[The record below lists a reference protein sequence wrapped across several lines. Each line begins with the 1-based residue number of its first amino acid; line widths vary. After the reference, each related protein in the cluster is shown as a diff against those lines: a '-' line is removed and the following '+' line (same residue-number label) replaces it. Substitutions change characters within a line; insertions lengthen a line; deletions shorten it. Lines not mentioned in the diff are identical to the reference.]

1 MMEAIKE
8 ADAII
13 IATEWEEF
21 KAMDLI
27 KVKALLKSPIII
39 DLRNILDAN
48 KLELNGFK
56 YYSVGRKSGK

>member
-1 MMEAIKE
+1 
-8 ADAII
+8 
-13 IATEWEEF
+13 
-21 KAMDLI
+21 MDLI
-27 KVKALLKSPIII
+27 KVKALLKFPIII